1 MSQAKP
7 VTGEDFEQEVLKHP
21 GLVLVDFWGP
31 GCGPCRMMAPV
42 VDALAAENEGGVK
55 IVKVDISQAGDVAD
69 EYGIQSIPTFL
80 LFKNG
85 NVVEQFM
92 GVVQKPKLQAAID
105 ENLA

>member
-7 VTGEDFEQEVLKHP
+7 VTGENFVPEVLEQP
-21 GLVLVDFWGP
+21 GLVLVDFWGV
-31 GCGPCRMMAPV
+31 GCGPCRMMAPTI
-42 VDALAAENEGGVK
+42 DALAAENEGKVK
-55 IVKVDISQAGDVAD
+55 VVKVDVSEAD
-69 EYGIQSIPTFL
+69 EVANHYGITAIPTFL